1 MVFDKNLAAGLATGL
16 AVGLGATITLAEG
29 LERANLDVG
38 FMFNDGT
45 VAEFGTGRVTPSLPA
60 TAAGLGLDS
69 DSVAKS
75 FTVSTFS
82 TKMDIGDGISAGI
95 WYTNNGNGVSLDYG
109 TLTAGTVPV
118 GGGSGTIAAEL
129 NMPSLAALVT
139 YDLSDNFSLIGGF
152 KRVTVPGG
160 ASVKTFND
168 TNNDNA
174 LVGGAPAVDLEPTL
188 DTGIGGA
195 EDLPDA
201 TSTWTLSDTSAAGA
215 VYGLSYARSDI
226 ALRVTML
233 VESAIDLSIDTTG
246 AGGVAASGT
255 STASVGDAV
264 SFAFQTGI
272 AENTLLYGN
281 YRISK
286 WKDNQVSVPTVVGLA
301 QLSDFDDGD
310 SWSLGVARRINDSLA
325 VSVSYFS
332 DPGDGNDAS
341 ELSPTGGNRAI
352 TAGAKVGVMDNADL
366 TLGATWSQRG
376 DATTANLG
384 AALNKSIVT
393 TLGAKLSYKF

>member
-1 MVFDKNLAAGLATGL
+1 
-16 AVGLGATITLAEG
+16 
-29 LERANLDVG
+29 
-38 FMFNDGT
+38 
-45 VAEFGTGRVTPSLPA
+45 
-60 TAAGLGLDS
+60 
-69 DSVAKS
+69 
-75 FTVSTFS
+75 
-82 TKMDIGDGISAGI
+82 MDIGDGISAGI

-109 TLTAGTVPV
+109 TLTAPFTGDT
-118 GGGSGTIAAEL
+118 GTIAADL

-139 YDLSDNFSLIGGF
+139 YDINDNFSLIGGF

-160 ASVKTFND
+160 ASVKTFNNTD
-168 TNNDNA
+168 NDNT
-174 LVGGAPAVDLEPTL
+174 LGA

-226 ALRVTML
+226 ALRVTLL
-233 VESAIDLSIDTTG
+233 VEEAIGLSIDTTG
-246 AGGVAASGT
+246 AGAIAANGT
-255 STASVGDAV
+255 STASVGDAI
-264 SFAFQTGI
+264 SIAFQTGI

-286 WKDNQVSVPTVVGLA
+286 WKDNQVSVPTVAGLA

-332 DPGDGNDAS
+332 DPGDGDDAS

-384 AALNKSIVT
+384 AELNKSIVT

>member
-1 MVFDKNLAAGLATGL
+1 MVFDKNLAVSLATSL
-16 AVGLGATITLAEG
+16 AVGLGATLTLAEG
-29 LERANLDVG
+29 LERANLDTS
-38 FMFNDGT
+38 FMFSEGT
-45 VAEFGTGRVTPSLPA
+45 VAEFGMGRVTPSLPA
-60 TAAGLGLDS
+60 TRAAFGLDS

-75 FTVSTFS
+75 FTVTTFS

-109 TLTAGTVPV
+109 TLTSPLGHT
-118 GGGSGTIAAEL
+118 GTISADL
-129 NMPSLAALVT
+129 NMPSLATLVT
-139 YDLSDNFSLIGGF
+139 YDLNDNFSLIGGF

-168 TNNDNA
+168 TDA
-174 LVGGAPAVDLEPTL
+174 DGLVPGG
-188 DTGIGGA
+188 GNF
-195 EDLPDA
+195 PDA
-201 TSTWTLSDTSAAGA
+201 TSTWTLSDTSAAGT
-215 VYGLSYARSDI
+215 VYGLSYARADI

-233 VESAIDLSIDTTG
+233 IEEAIGLSIDTTG
-246 AGGVAASGT
+246 TGGVAASGT
-255 STASVGDAV
+255 STASIGDAV

-272 AENTLLYGN
+272 AANTLLYGN

-286 WKDNQVSVPTVVGLA
+286 WKDNQVSVPTVGGLA

-325 VSVSYFS
+325 LSVSYFS

>member
-1 MVFDKNLAAGLATGL
+1 MVFDKNLAVGLTAGI
-16 AVGLGATITLAEG
+16 AVGLGATLTLAEG

-38 FMFNDGT
+38 FMFNEGT
-45 VAEFGTGRVTPSLPA
+45 VAEFGMGRVTPSLPA
-60 TAAGLGLDS
+60 TAADVGLDS

-109 TLTAGTVPV
+109 TLTAGTVLI

-160 ASVKTFND
+160 SSVKTFND

-174 LVGGAPAVDLEPTL
+174 LVGGDPNL
-188 DTGIGGA
+188 DTGFGGA

-233 VESAIDLSIDTTG
+233 VEEAIGLSIDTTG
-246 AGGVAASGT
+246 TGGVAASGT
-255 STASVGDAV
+255 STASIGDAV

-286 WKDNQVSVPTVVGLA
+286 WKDNQVSVPFAVVGL
-301 QLSDFDDGD
+301 QPLSDFSDGD

-341 ELSPTGGNRAI
+341 ELAPTGGNRAI

-384 AALNKSIVT
+384 AELNKSIVT

>member
-1 MVFDKNLAAGLATGL
+1 MVFDKNLAAGLATGI
-16 AVGLGATITLAEG
+16 AVGLGATLTLAEG
-29 LERANLDVG
+29 LERANLDTS
-38 FMFNDGT
+38 FMFSEGT
-45 VAEFGTGRVTPSLPA
+45 VAEFGMGRVTPSLPA
-60 TAAGLGLDS
+60 TRAAFGLDS

-109 TLTAGTVPV
+109 TLTAPV
-118 GGGSGTIAAEL
+118 TLDTGTIAADL

-139 YDLSDNFSLIGGF
+139 YDLNDNFSLIGGF
-152 KRVTVPGG
+152 KRVTVPDG
-160 ASVKTFND
+160 ATVTTFRD
-168 TNNDNA
+168 TNNDNTLGPNTSGA
-174 LVGGAPAVDLEPTL
+174 LPGGD
-188 DTGIGGA
+188 
-195 EDLPDA
+195 EDLPDQNQ
-201 TSTWTLSDTSAAGA
+201 TWTLSDTSAAGA

-226 ALRVTML
+226 ALRVTLL
-233 VESAIDLSIDTTG
+233 VEEAIGLSIDTTG
-246 AGGVAASGT
+246 AGAIAANGT
-255 STASVGDAV
+255 STASVGDAI
-264 SFAFQTGI
+264 SIAFQTGI

-286 WKDNQVSVPTVVGLA
+286 WKDNQVSVPTVAGLA

-332 DPGDGNDAS
+332 DPGDGDDAS

-384 AALNKSIVT
+384 AELNKSIVT

>member
-82 TKMDIGDGISAGI
+82 TKMDIGDKISAGI

-109 TLTAGTVPV
+109 TLTTPLLD
-118 GGGSGTIAAEL
+118 SGTIAAEL

-139 YDLSDNFSLIGGF
+139 YDLSDNVSIIGGF

-160 ASVKTFND
+160 ASVTTFND
-168 TNNDNA
+168 TDNDNTLGPNTSGA
-174 LVGGAPAVDLEPTL
+174 FPGGD
-188 DTGIGGA
+188 
-195 EDLPDA
+195 EDLPDQ
-201 TSTWTLSDTSAAGA
+201 SQTWTLSDTSAAGA

-233 VESAIDLSIDTTG
+233 VEEAIDLSIDTTG
-246 AGGVAASGT
+246 TGVIAANGT
-255 STASVGDAV
+255 STASIGDAV

-286 WKDNQVSVPTVVGLA
+286 WKDNQVSVPTAVGLQ

-341 ELSPTGGNRAI
+341 ELAPTGGNQAV
-352 TAGAKVGVMDNADL
+352 TAGAKIGVMDNADL

-384 AALNKSIVT
+384 AELTKSVVT

>member
-1 MVFDKNLAAGLATGL
+1 MVFDKNLAAGLATSL
-16 AVGLGATITLAEG
+16 AVGIGATITLAEG
-29 LERANLDVG
+29 LERANLDTS
-38 FMFNDGT
+38 FMFSEGT
-45 VAEFGTGRVTPSLPA
+45 VAEFGMGRVTPSLPA
-60 TAAGLGLDS
+60 TRAAFGLDS

-75 FTVSTFS
+75 FTVTTFS

-109 TLTAGTVPV
+109 TLTTVPLRQSLNLA
-118 GGGSGTIAAEL
+118 GGDTGTIAADL

-139 YDLSDNFSLIGGF
+139 YDLNDNFSLIGGF
-152 KRVTVPGG
+152 KRVTVPDG
-160 ASVKTFND
+160 ATVTTFRD
-168 TNNDNA
+168 TNNDNTLGANTSGA
-174 LVGGAPAVDLEPTL
+174 LP
-188 DTGIGGA
+188 GGA
-195 EDLPDA
+195 EDLPDQNQ
-201 TSTWTLSDTSAAGA
+201 TWTLSDTSAAGA

-226 ALRVTML
+226 ALRVTLL
-233 VESAIDLSIDTTG
+233 VEEAIGLSIDTTG
-246 AGGVAASGT
+246 AGAIAANGT
-255 STASVGDAV
+255 STASVGDAI
-264 SFAFQTGI
+264 SIAFQTGI

-286 WKDNQVSVPTVVGLA
+286 WKDNQVSVPTVAGLA

>member
-1 MVFDKNLAAGLATGL
+1 MVFDKNLTAGLVTGI
-16 AVGLGATITLAEG
+16 AVGLGATLTLAEG
-29 LERANLDVG
+29 LERANLDTS
-38 FMFNDGT
+38 FMFSEGT
-45 VAEFGTGRVTPSLPA
+45 VAEFGMGRVTPSLPA
-60 TAAGLGLDS
+60 TRAAFGLDS

-109 TLTAGTVPV
+109 TLTAPV
-118 GGGSGTIAAEL
+118 TGDTGTIAADL
-129 NMPSLAALVT
+129 NMPSLAALLT
-139 YDLSDNFSLIGGF
+139 YDLNDNFSLIGGF
-152 KRVTVPGG
+152 KRVTVPDG
-160 ASVKTFND
+160 ATVTTFRD
-168 TNNDNA
+168 TNNDNT
-174 LVGGAPAVDLEPTL
+174 LGANTSGAFP
-188 DTGIGGA
+188 GGA
-195 EDLPDA
+195 EDLPDQNQ
-201 TSTWTLSDTSAAGA
+201 TWTLSDTSAAGA

-226 ALRVTML
+226 ALRVTLL
-233 VESAIDLSIDTTG
+233 VEEAIGLSIDTTG
-246 AGGVAASGT
+246 TGAIAANGT
-255 STASVGDAV
+255 STASVGDAI
-264 SFAFQTGI
+264 SIAFQTGI

-286 WKDNQVSVPTVVGLA
+286 WKDNQVSVPTVAGLA

-332 DPGDGNDAS
+332 DPGDGDDAS

-352 TAGAKVGVMDNADL
+352 TAGAKIGVMGNADL
-366 TLGATWSQRG
+366 TLGTTWSQRG

-384 AALNKSIVT
+384 AELNKSIVT

>member
-82 TKMDIGDGISAGI
+82 TKMDIGDKISAGI

-109 TLTAGTVPV
+109 TLTTPLLD
-118 GGGSGTIAAEL
+118 SGTIAAEL

-139 YDLSDNFSLIGGF
+139 YNLSDNVSIIGGF

-160 ASVKTFND
+160 ASVTTFND
-168 TNNDNA
+168 TDNDNTLGPNTSGA
-174 LVGGAPAVDLEPTL
+174 FPGGD
-188 DTGIGGA
+188 
-195 EDLPDA
+195 EDLPDQ
-201 TSTWTLSDTSAAGA
+201 SQTWTLSDTSAAGA

-233 VESAIDLSIDTTG
+233 VEEAIDLSIDTTG
-246 AGGVAASGT
+246 TGVIAANGT
-255 STASVGDAV
+255 STASIGDAV

-286 WKDNQVSVPTVVGLA
+286 WKDNQVSVPTAVGLQ

-376 DATTANLG
+376 DATTASLG
-384 AALNKSIVT
+384 AELNKSIVT

>member
-1 MVFDKNLAAGLATGL
+1 MVFDKNLAAGLATSL
-16 AVGLGATITLAEG
+16 AVGIGATITLAEG
-29 LERANLDVG
+29 LERANLDTS
-38 FMFNDGT
+38 FMFSEGT
-45 VAEFGTGRVTPSLPA
+45 VAEFGMGRVTPSLPA
-60 TAAGLGLDS
+60 TRAAFGLDS

-75 FTVSTFS
+75 FTVTTFS

-109 TLTAGTVPV
+109 TLTAPV
-118 GGGSGTIAAEL
+118 TGDTGTIAADL

-139 YDLSDNFSLIGGF
+139 YDINDNFSLIGGF

-160 ASVKTFND
+160 ASVKTFNNTD
-168 TNNDNA
+168 NDNT
-174 LVGGAPAVDLEPTL
+174 LGA

-215 VYGLSYARSDI
+215 VYGLSYALSDI

-246 AGGVAASGT
+246 TGGVAASGT
-255 STASVGDAV
+255 STAGVGDAV

>member
-1 MVFDKNLAAGLATGL
+1 MVLDKNLTAGLATGI
-16 AVGLGATITLAEG
+16 AVGLGATLTLAEG
-29 LERANLDVG
+29 LERANLDTS
-38 FMFNDGT
+38 FMFSEGT
-45 VAEFGTGRVTPSLPA
+45 VAEFGMGRVTPSLPA
-60 TAAGLGLDS
+60 TRAAFGLDS

-75 FTVSTFS
+75 FTVTTFS

-109 TLTAGTVPV
+109 TLTAPFTGDT
-118 GGGSGTIAAEL
+118 GTIAADL

-139 YDLSDNFSLIGGF
+139 YDINDNFSLIGGF

-160 ASVKTFND
+160 ASVKTFNNTD
-168 TNNDNA
+168 NDNT
-174 LVGGAPAVDLEPTL
+174 LGA

-246 AGGVAASGT
+246 TGGVAASGT

>member
-1 MVFDKNLAAGLATGL
+1 MVFDKNLTAGLATGI
-16 AVGLGATITLAEG
+16 AVGLGATLTLAEG
-29 LERANLDVG
+29 LERANLDTS
-38 FMFNDGT
+38 FMFSEGT
-45 VAEFGTGRVTPSLPA
+45 VAEFGMGRVTPSLPA
-60 TAAGLGLDS
+60 TRAAFGLDS

-82 TKMDIGDGISAGI
+82 TKMDIGDSISAGI

-109 TLTAGTVPV
+109 TLTSPLGHT
-118 GGGSGTIAAEL
+118 GTIAADL
-129 NMPSLAALVT
+129 NMPSLATLVT
-139 YDLSDNFSLIGGF
+139 YDLNDNFSLIGGF

-168 TNNDNA
+168 TDGDG
-174 LVGGAPAVDLEPTL
+174 LVPGG
-188 DTGIGGA
+188 GNF
-195 EDLPDA
+195 PDA
-201 TSTWTLSDTSAAGA
+201 TSTWTLSDTSAAGT
-215 VYGLSYARSDI
+215 VYGLSYARADI

-233 VESAIDLSIDTTG
+233 IEEAIGLSIDTTG
-246 AGGVAASGT
+246 TGGVAASGT
-255 STASVGDAV
+255 STASIGDAV

-272 AENTLLYGN
+272 AANTLLYGN
-281 YRISK
+281 YRTSK
-286 WKDNQVSVPTVVGLA
+286 WKDNQVSVPTVGGLA

-325 VSVSYFS
+325 LSVSYFS

-352 TAGAKVGVMDNADL
+352 TAGAKVGIMDNADL

-376 DATTANLG
+376 DATTASLG
-384 AALNKSIVT
+384 AELNKSVVT

>member
-1 MVFDKNLAAGLATGL
+1 MVFDKNLAAGLATGI
-16 AVGLGATITLAEG
+16 AVGLGATLTLAEG
-29 LERANLDVG
+29 LERANLDTS
-38 FMFNDGT
+38 FMFSEGT
-45 VAEFGTGRVTPSLPA
+45 VAEFGMGRVTPSLPA
-60 TAAGLGLDS
+60 TRAAFGLDS

-75 FTVSTFS
+75 FTVTTFS

-109 TLTAGTVPV
+109 TLTAPV
-118 GGGSGTIAAEL
+118 TGDTGTIAADL

-139 YDLSDNFSLIGGF
+139 YDINDNFSLIGGF

-160 ASVKTFND
+160 ASVKTFNNTD
-168 TNNDNA
+168 NDNT
-174 LVGGAPAVDLEPTL
+174 LGA

-215 VYGLSYARSDI
+215 VYGLSYALSDI

-246 AGGVAASGT
+246 TGGVAASGT
-255 STASVGDAV
+255 STAGVGDAV

-286 WKDNQVSVPTVVGLA
+286 WKDNQVSVPTVAGLA

-332 DPGDGNDAS
+332 DPGDGDDAS

-376 DATTANLG
+376 DATTASLG
-384 AALNKSIVT
+384 AELNKSIVT

>member
-1 MVFDKNLAAGLATGL
+1 MVFDKNLAAGLTAGI
-16 AVGLGATITLAEG
+16 AVGLGATLTLAEG
-29 LERANLDVG
+29 LERANLDTS
-38 FMFNDGT
+38 FMFSEGT
-45 VAEFGTGRVTPSLPA
+45 VAEFGMGRVTPSLPA
-60 TAAGLGLDS
+60 TGLLFSLDS

-82 TKMDIGDGISAGI
+82 TKMDVGGGISAGI

-109 TLTAGTVPV
+109 TLTAPITGDT
-118 GGGSGTIAAEL
+118 GTIAADL

-139 YDLSDNFSLIGGF
+139 YDLNDNFSLIGGI

-160 ASVKTFND
+160 ASLTLFDD
-168 TNNDNA
+168 TDNNTI
-174 LVGGAPAVDLEPTL
+174 PDL
-188 DTGIGGA
+188 
-195 EDLPDA
+195 DA
-201 TSTWTLSDTSAAGA
+201 TYTLSETSAAGGVWGA
-215 VYGLSYARSDI
+215 SYSMPEI
-226 ALRVTML
+226 ALRATL
-233 VESAIDLSIDTTG
+233 TVEEAINLSIDTVGTG
-246 AGGVAASGT
+246 AATSGT
-255 STASVGDAV
+255 STASIGDAI
-264 SFAFQTGI
+264 SLAFQSGI
-272 AENTLLYGN
+272 AENTLIYGN

-286 WKDNQVSVPTVVGLA
+286 WKDNQVSLPGRADPV
-301 QLSDFDDGD
+301 SSFEDGT
-310 SWSLGVARRINDSLA
+310 SWSLGVARRINDDLA

-332 DPGDGNDAS
+332 DPGDGDDAS
-341 ELSPTGGNRAI
+341 ELAPTGGNRAI

>member
-1 MVFDKNLAAGLATGL
+1 MVFDKNLAVGLATSL

-29 LERANLDVG
+29 LERANLDTS
-38 FMFNDGT
+38 FMFSEGT
-45 VAEFGTGRVTPSLPA
+45 VAEFGMGRVTPSLPA
-60 TAAGLGLDS
+60 TRAAFGLDS

-109 TLTAGTVPV
+109 TLRAPITGDT
-118 GGGSGTIAAEL
+118 GTIAADL
-129 NMPSLAALVT
+129 NMPSLAALVA
-139 YDLSDNFSLIGGF
+139 YDLNDNLSLIGGF

-160 ASVKTFND
+160 ASVKTFNNTD
-168 TNNDNA
+168 NDNT
-174 LVGGAPAVDLEPTL
+174 LGA

-246 AGGVAASGT
+246 TGGVAASGT

>member
-1 MVFDKNLAAGLATGL
+1 
-16 AVGLGATITLAEG
+16 

-38 FMFNDGT
+38 FMFNEGT
-45 VAEFGTGRVTPSLPA
+45 VAEFGMGQVTPSLPA
-60 TAAGLGLDS
+60 TQADFGLDS

-109 TLTAGTVPV
+109 TLTSPLGDP
-118 GGGSGTIAAEL
+118 GTIAADL

-139 YDLSDNFSLIGGF
+139 YDVNDNFALIGGF

-168 TNNDNA
+168 TDGDGLA
-174 LVGGAPAVDLEPTL
+174 PGGEN
-188 DTGIGGA
+188 
-195 EDLPDA
+195 LPDD

-226 ALRVTML
+226 ALRATML

-246 AGGVAASGT
+246 TGGVATSGT
-255 STASVGDAV
+255 STASIGDAI

-286 WKDNQVSVPTVVGLA
+286 WKDNQV
-301 QLSDFDDGD
+301 
-310 SWSLGVARRINDSLA
+310 
-325 VSVSYFS
+325 
-332 DPGDGNDAS
+332 
-341 ELSPTGGNRAI
+341 
-352 TAGAKVGVMDNADL
+352 
-366 TLGATWSQRG
+366 
-376 DATTANLG
+376 
-384 AALNKSIVT
+384 
-393 TLGAKLSYKF
+393 